1 MRPVP
6 VPRPVA
12 ALALPLL
19 LALPGALLVPAAP
32 AGAESALLLP
42 MPESFGS
49 VPASTYDED
58 GRRVGDA
65 HLVMERLPDGNV
77 RMFAESGI
85 EGAERNVVSAV
96 LAPVGVNGNRSLRL
110 LRQSSRSFNAR
121 GESLGQMLVDHRD
134 GVGRCAPPPGDDR
147 EVESLELP
155 ERDRV
160 ANIPVNLLFLPL
172 ARGEREEI
180 DFQVMLCSGGPRL
193 ISVTADVARRVK
205 TEDGLR
211 DIVEVKYEM
220 DLGPIFSRLAAP
232 FMPNLAVWFDPDDPE
247 AWLAHR
253 IPLFAK
259 GPTVMV
265 VRTGVPPRVLDGDD

>member
-6 VPRPVA
+6 PRRPLA
-12 ALALPLL
+12 ALWLPLL
-19 LALPGALLVPAAP
+19 LALPVALGAP
-32 AGAESALLLP
+32 ASPAPAESELLLP
-42 MPESFGS
+42 MPERFGS

-65 HLVMERLPDGNV
+65 HLVVERLPDGNV

-96 LAPVGVNGNRSLRL
+96 LAPVGVNGSQSLRL
-110 LRQSSRSFNAR
+110 VRQSSRSFDAQGR
-121 GESLGQMLVDHRD
+121 SLGQMTVDHRD
-134 GVGRCAPPPGDDR
+134 GMGRCARPPREGGD
-147 EVESLELP
+147 VETLALP
-155 ERDRV
+155 DHDRV

-180 DFQVMLCSGGPRL
+180 DFQIMLCGGGARL
-193 ISVTADVARRVK
+193 VSASAEVARRVK

-211 DIVEVKYEM
+211 DIVQISYDM
-220 DLGPIFSRLAAP
+220 DFGPILSRLARP

-247 AWLAHR
+247 GWLAHR
-253 IPLFAK
+253 MPLFAK

-265 VRTGVPPRVLDGDD
+265 VRTGVAPRVLEDE